1 MKRETKVGIFVLIGL
16 VVMGAIV
23 FLIGD
28 ERRSFDRHFK
38 LRAKFHDVAGLKA
51 GAPVRMGGM
60 DVGSVDAV
68 HFGTTPGDAYIYVEF
83 NVVKVAFD
91 RIKDDSIVSIANKGL
106 LGDKMLEVSQGT
118 ASHPGL
124 ADGGMVTAA
133 DPQDFGRFVGKGEEI
148 VDLTKKNLA
157 NLEIVTKTFTD
168 PKVAEDLKASVA
180 SVRKLLDDAAAN
192 DGFVH
197 RLLTDP
203 KLADHLDQVFV
214 EGAKAGRSF
223 DKVAVELH
231 GMMKQVKEGP
241 GLAHEVMYGKDG
253 PKMVSS
259 FTKVGEELALT
270 MHALRTGK
278 GALHEL
284 VYGEEG
290 GKLTKNLEQITSDV
304 AVIVANVKAGKGT
317 LGALLVDPSL
327 YEDAKSIL
335 GNVER
340 NAVLRA
346 IVRYTIKQDEQKNGV
361 ATQPPAAPAPAPA
374 PSGSK

>member
-16 VVMGAIV
+16 CVMGTIV

-28 ERRSFDRHFK
+28 ERRSFDKHYK
-38 LRAKFHDVAGLKA
+38 LRAKFKEVSGLKA

-60 DVGSVDAV
+60 DIGSVDAV
-68 HFGTTPGDAYIYVEF
+68 HFATTANDAYIYVEF
-83 NVVKVAFD
+83 NVVKIAYE

-106 LGDKMLEVSQGT
+106 LGDKMVEVSQGT
-118 ASHPGL
+118 QGHASIP
-124 ADGGMVTAA
+124 DGGMVTAA
-133 DPQDFGRFVGKGEEI
+133 EPQDLGRFVGKGEEI
-148 VDLTKKNLA
+148 VDLTKKNLV
-157 NLEIVTKTFTD
+157 NLEIVTKSFAD

-180 SVRKLLDDAAAN
+180 SIRKLLDDAASN

-223 DKVAVELH
+223 DKVALDLH
-231 GMMKQVKEGP
+231 AMMKQVKDGP
-241 GLAHEVMYGKDG
+241 GLAHEVVYGKDG
-253 PKMVSS
+253 QKLVGS
-259 FTKVGEELALT
+259 FSKVGEELALT

-284 VYGEEG
+284 VYGEDG
-290 GKLTKNLEQITSDV
+290 AKVTKNLEQITGDL
-304 AVIVANVKAGKGT
+304 AIIVTNMKAGKGT

-346 IVRYTIKQDEQKNGV
+346 IVRYTIKQDEQKGGV
-361 ATQPPAAPAPAPA
+361 ATQPPAVPA
-374 PSGSK
+374 PSASSPK